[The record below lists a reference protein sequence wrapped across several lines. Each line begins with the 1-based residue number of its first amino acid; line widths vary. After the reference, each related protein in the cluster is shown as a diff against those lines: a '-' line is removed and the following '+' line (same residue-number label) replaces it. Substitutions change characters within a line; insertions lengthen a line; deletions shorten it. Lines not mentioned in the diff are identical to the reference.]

1 MRTRTKVIL
10 TCILGALF
18 VAGLVLLIVSADRV
32 IHSFRFWLRDYQ
44 HSGKNGIPVYLD
56 LFFYFIADIIFL
68 LILATLIFLT
78 WYNKPFYKESAKAKV
93 YEEQYRKEQH
103 QKKWDKIY
111 QLNEEIKQKQEEIT
125 KLKENK

>member
-18 VAGLVLLIVSADRV
+18 VAGLVLVILNYNKIVGAFSQWLKTYRNGYNIGDFYVHNFILLI
-32 IHSFRFWLRDYQ
+32 F
-44 HSGKNGIPVYLD
+44 
-56 LFFYFIADIIFL
+56 DIIFL

-78 WYNKPFYKESAKAKV
+78 WYNKPFYKEGAKAKV

-103 QKKWDKIY
+103 QKRWDKIQ
-111 QLNEEIKQKQEEIT
+111 QLNEEIKQKQQEII
-125 KLKENK
+125 KLKEDK

>member
-18 VAGLVLLIVSADRV
+18 VAGLVLLILRAGEVV
-32 IHSFRFWLRDYQ
+32 ERFQFWVKMYKRGYN
-44 HSGKNGIPVYLD
+44 NGNDIVYD
-56 LFFYFIADIIFL
+56 FVLFIFDIIFL
-68 LILATLIFLT
+68 LILATLIFLA

-93 YEEQYRKEQH
+93 YEEQYRKEQR
-103 QKKWDKIY
+103 QKKWDKIQ